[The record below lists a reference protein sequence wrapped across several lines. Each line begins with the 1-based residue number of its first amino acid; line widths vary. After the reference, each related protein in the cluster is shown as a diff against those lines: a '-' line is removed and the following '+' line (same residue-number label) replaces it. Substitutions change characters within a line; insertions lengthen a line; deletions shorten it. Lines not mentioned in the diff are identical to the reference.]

1 LKKNTLSATCRKV
14 AIYLVS
20 VLTRTSYVDEL
31 SSIKYILG
39 TLSNSDVKEH

>member
-1 LKKNTLSATCRKV
+1 MFIQKV

-20 VLTRTSYVDEL
+20 VVTRTSYVDEL

-39 TLSNSDVKEH
+39 TLRNSDVKEY

>member
-1 LKKNTLSATCRKV
+1 MLSVTCRKV
-14 AIYLVS
+14 TIYLVS

-39 TLSNSDVKEH
+39 TLRNSNVKEY

>member
-1 LKKNTLSATCRKV
+1 MNMLLVTCRKV

-39 TLSNSDVKEH
+39 TLRNSDVKEY